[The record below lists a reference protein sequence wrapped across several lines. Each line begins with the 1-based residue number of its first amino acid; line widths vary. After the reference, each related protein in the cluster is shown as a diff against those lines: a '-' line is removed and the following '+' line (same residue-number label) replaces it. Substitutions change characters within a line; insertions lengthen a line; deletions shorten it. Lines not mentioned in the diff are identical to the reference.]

1 MGLFSRT
8 LSIAS
13 RVLLVGA
20 LLLVGPPEAALA
32 KKPRPGP
39 APTCSGFTVSPDRT
53 YRPATSAALRTTL
66 DCAPL
71 GSTIIL
77 GTTAPYVGSFKLSSK
92 SGTGWITVVSAMAPE
107 VNSAPGLPPAGV
119 RVGPADDAAGALA
132 RIQAPSGSTTPVLST
147 ATGAHHHRFIGIK
160 FSTDHWLD
168 TLVLLGSNSE
178 TSTSQL
184 PHHLAFDRCFF
195 AGSPTDGT
203 KHGLMG
209 NAGQGSTFPD
219 DQILVE
225 NSYFQDFK
233 DHTHDAQAF
242 TAWNGWGPFLIQN
255 NYLEASG
262 ENVMFGGGDPTITN
276 LIPSSIKVYRNH
288 LYKPLSWVGQGWS
301 IKNLFE
307 LKNARNVDI
316 AGNVFENNWIE
327 ADQLGWAIVFT
338 PRNQDGRAPWSAV
351 LNVTFENNLVKN
363 ARNGFDL
370 LGTDD
375 IHSSGPLDGV
385 VITNNLLLNLNA
397 SIAPLVAHSA
407 YPEPGQMLYL
417 IHGPRNLTVTYNTS
431 FQSGAITFSNGSAT
445 SGFVFSDNVVRHN
458 QCLGTDNNCGIA
470 GGQISNGQLSSQT
483 APGNPTLVQ
492 YFTQPYT
499 VSGNTMFDGNTSQ
512 DQYPQSNSFP
522 SSVTFVTPDID
533 PQTGLTSSPDPDY
546 SIVTADGT
554 APGVDWDTLKAAI
567 QGVVQSHSQ

>member
-1 MGLFSRT
+1 MGLSSRT
-8 LSIAS
+8 RSIAS
-13 RVLLVGA
+13 RALLAGA
-20 LLLVGPPEAALA
+20 LLLVGPSEAALA
-32 KKPRPGP
+32 TRPGHGS
-39 APTCSGFTVSPDRT
+39 TSCSGFTVSPDST
-53 YRPATSAALRTTL
+53 YWPATSATLQTAL

-77 GTTAPYVGSFKLSSK
+77 GTTAPYVGSFKLSNK

-107 VNSAPGLPPAGV
+107 VNSTPDLPPAGV

-132 RIQAPSGSTTPVLST
+132 RVQAPSGSSTPVLST
-147 ATGAHHHRFIGIK
+147 ATGAHHYRFIGIR
-160 FSTDHWLD
+160 FATDHWLD

-184 PHHLAFDRCFF
+184 PHHVAFDRCSF
-195 AGSPTDGT
+195 AGSPADGT
-203 KHGLMG
+203 KHGLVA

-233 DHTHDAQAF
+233 DHTHDAQAILV
-242 TAWNGWGPFLIQN
+242 WNGWGPFLIQN

-262 ENVMFGGGDPTITN
+262 ENVMFGGGDPTIRN
-276 LIPSSIKVYRNH
+276 LIPSNIQVYRNH
-288 LYKPLSWVGQGWS
+288 VYKPLSWVGLGWS

-307 LKNARNVDI
+307 LKNASDVDI

-327 ADQLGWAIVFT
+327 ADQLGWAIAFT
-338 PRNQDGRAPWSAV
+338 PRNQDGRARWSAV
-351 LNVTFENNLVKN
+351 RNVTFQNNLVKN

-370 LGTDD
+370 LGTDYTNP
-375 IHSSGPLDGV
+375 SGPLDGV
-385 VITNNLLLNLNA
+385 AITNNLLLNINP
-397 SIAPLVAHSA
+397 SIAGAPPLSA

-417 IHGPRNLTVTYNTS
+417 INGPRNVTVTHNTS
-431 FQSGAITFSNGSAT
+431 FQSGAITFSNISTT

-458 QCLGTDNNCGIA
+458 QCLGTNNCGIA
-470 GGQISNGQLSSQT
+470 GGQISNGQLSAPT
-483 APGNPTLVQ
+483 APGDPTLQQ
-492 YFTQPYT
+492 YFTPPYT
-499 VSGNTMFDGNTSQ
+499 VSGNVMFDGNVSES
-512 DQYPQSNSFP
+512 QYPSPNSFP

-533 PQTGLTSSPDPDY
+533 LRTGLTSSPDPDY
-546 SIVTADGT
+546 GIVTGDGT
-554 APGVDWDTLKAAI
+554 TPGVDWDTLKAAV